1 MTAFTNRDRLD
12 AATFAW
18 VAALVL
24 WILVIWGHSLVPGDE
39 SLLESNFVV
48 EFLAPFFDAVGVTDL
63 DLRITLV
70 RKLAHFS
77 EHAVLAVLATGAMRR
92 VFPGLHV
99 WVIAALAICVAV
111 PCVDET
117 IQLFVPGRVGAVT
130 DVCIDLCGCAAGAL
144 IAWLLRHYK
153 AARKASRSS
162 S

>member
-1 MTAFTNRDRLD
+1 MTPASGKNRPD
-12 AATFAW
+12 AATYAW

-24 WILVIWGHSLVPGDE
+24 WVCVIWGHSLMPGDD
-39 SLLESNFVV
+39 SLLESNLVV
-48 EFLAPFFDAVGVTDL
+48 GLLAPLFDAVGVADL

-92 VFPGLHV
+92 VFSGAHV
-99 WVIAALAICVAV
+99 WVFVALAICVAV

-130 DVCIDLCGCAAGAL
+130 DVCIDLCGCATGAL
-144 IAWLLRHYK
+144 IAWIVRYR
-153 AARKASRSS
+153 AARKAARSS